1 MHANDNISPDAG
13 CPDRAAVLR
22 RAEHL
27 TCGDRNA
34 SYGAPTVNMADTA
47 ALWSAFL
54 GTPVTGAQVA
64 VCMALVKAARLRA
77 SPDHFDSHVDAAAYM
92 AIAYECAA
100 SREDKLASFSTRD
113 GALDYGV
120 EEPEYGVCKHEFGK
134 GIRLSSGARLRTC
147 LKCGALSAKDA

>member
-13 CPDRAAVLR
+13 CPDRASVLR
-22 RAEHL
+22 RAERL
-27 TCGDRNA
+27 TCGDRNT
-34 SYGAPTVNMADTA
+34 SYGAPTANMADTA

-64 VCMALVKAARLRA
+64 VCMALVKVARLRA

-100 SREDKLASFSTRD
+100 SRGEKGMGFSPHEDALGH
-113 GALDYGV
+113 GA
-120 EEPEYGVCKHEFGK
+120 EEPEYRVCEHEFGM
-134 GIRLSSGARLRTC
+134 GVRLPTGARLRTC
-147 LKCGALSAKDA
+147 RKCGVLSAQDA

>member
-1 MHANDNISPDAG
+1 MHMDDDILENAG
-13 CPDRAAVLR
+13 APDRAAILR

-34 SYGAPTVNMADTA
+34 SYGAPTANMADTA

-64 VCMALVKAARLRA
+64 VCMALVKVARLRA

-92 AIAYECAA
+92 AIAYECEAHEAPTSPPVDEDAA
-100 SREDKLASFSTRD
+100 GWVCQHDF
-113 GALDYGV
+113 GV
-120 EEPEYGVCKHEFGK
+120 
-134 GIRLSSGARLRTC
+134 GIRLPGGAQLRTC
-147 LKCGALSAKDA
+147 RHCGALSAKDA

>member
-1 MHANDNISPDAG
+1 MRMDDEILENAG

-34 SYGAPTVNMADTA
+34 SYGAPTANMADTA

-64 VCMALVKAARLRA
+64 VCMALVKVARLRA
-77 SPDHFDSHVDAAAYM
+77 SPDHFDSHVDAAAYL
-92 AIAYECAA
+92 AIAYECTV

-134 GIRLSSGARLRTC
+134 GLRLPDGACLRTC
-147 LKCGALSAKDA
+147 RKCGALSAKDP